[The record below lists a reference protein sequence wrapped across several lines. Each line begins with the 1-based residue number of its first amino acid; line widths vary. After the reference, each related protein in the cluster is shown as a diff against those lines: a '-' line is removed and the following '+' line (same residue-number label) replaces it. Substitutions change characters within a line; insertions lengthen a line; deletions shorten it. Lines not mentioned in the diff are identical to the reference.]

1 MIRKSDIVKTGNTF
15 AYLKI
20 QKACSYYNLL
30 IGLLLLLP
38 LILRDFCLDFA
49 INFIIS
55 IPLFII
61 FYIASYS
68 NIKELVLIVG
78 CYLLVLLMY
87 KFDFSL
93 NGIGI
98 LIVIYKMIL
107 IIGIIFNSLA
117 VLLEKKCKENNKTI
131 VENDEPQQNKN
142 GKKFRDI

>member
-1 MIRKSDIVKTGNTF
+1 MIKKSDIVKTGNTF

-20 QKACSYYNLL
+20 EKACSYYNLL

-38 LILRDFCLDFA
+38 LILRDLCLDFA

-68 NIKELVLIVG
+68 NIKELGVIIV
-78 CYLLVLLMY
+78 CYLIAFILLRY
-87 KFDFSL
+87 DYNAISKT
-93 NGIGI
+93 
-98 LIVIYKMIL
+98 IYRIAF

-117 VLLEKKCKENNKTI
+117 VFLEKKCKENNKTI
-131 VENDEPQQNKN
+131 VENDEPQQN
-142 GKKFRDI
+142 